1 MDPVA
6 LEALAKQ
13 VGEKRKADAAPAAG
27 ALSAPST
34 LSEIHSNASALNAA
48 NPEVLQ
54 AVLGAGEAGGAAL
67 KSDADEQ
74 LLVSLNLPQTFKLSA
89 IKIAGPADGSAP
101 ATIKL
106 FANKQ
111 SMSFDDCE
119 DFCPTQTLTIS
130 SAEATIPLQLTKF
143 SNVSSLSG
151 TLGSSALEMH
161 PPAAYALSRS
171 HPTGA
176 CRVVRSLHRDQPGR
190 RGVHPAHEPLA
201 RRRARAHDQHE
212 RPQEVRLMLSGRW
225 LMAIP

>member
-1 MDPVA
+1 LLAVLTLQTMDPVA

-119 DFCPTQTLTIS
+119 DFCPTQTLTLS

-143 SNVSSLSG
+143 SNVSSLSVFIETNQG
-151 TLGSSALEMH
+151 DEEFTQLTS
-161 PPAAYALSRS
+161 LSL
-171 HPTGA
+171 
-176 CRVVRSLHRDQPGR
+176 V
-190 RGVHPAHEPLA
+190 GVPVHTTNMNDLKK
-201 RRRARAHDQHE
+201 
-212 RPQEVRLMLSGRW
+212 SG
-225 LMAIP
+225 

>member
-1 MDPVA
+1 LCRFLLAVLTLQTMDPVA

-119 DFCPTQTLTIS
+119 DFCPTQTLTLS

-143 SNVSSLSG
+143 SNVSSLSVFIETNQG
-151 TLGSSALEMH
+151 DEEFTQLTS
-161 PPAAYALSRS
+161 LSL
-171 HPTGA
+171 
-176 CRVVRSLHRDQPGR
+176 V
-190 RGVHPAHEPLA
+190 GVPVHTTNMNDLKK
-201 RRRARAHDQHE
+201 
-212 RPQEVRLMLSGRW
+212 SG
-225 LMAIP
+225 